1 MKCATANTPPYLYL
15 HDLYTDAEAAF
26 KKLTSAFEKLHDPL
40 QQAASRAEAERPNR
54 QHGRRGNSN
63 SSKSRRTG
71 GAQDRGTDEGGGGAC
86 SGEAP
91 RWCREGE
98 YVPEK
103 EKEKEQPPTSGERK
117 VGHIG
122 KELWLLRGAEV
133 AEGNIIFASPGG
145 VVDRI

>member
-1 MKCATANTPPYLYL
+1 MYNSQYCPYLYL
-15 HDLYTDAEAAF
+15 HDLYADSEAAF
-26 KKLTSAFEKLHDPL
+26 KKLTAAFEKLHDPL

-54 QHGRRGNSN
+54 QNGRRGNSN
-63 SSKSRRTG
+63 SSKSRRTE
-71 GAQDRGTDEGGGGAC
+71 GAQNGGTDKGGGGAC

-98 YVPEK
+98 YVP

-133 AEGNIIFASPGG
+133 AEGNIILRRP
-145 VVDRI
+145 VV